1 MADKVA
7 LKFSGDG
14 TPEMVAYKLMH
25 DILRFENRMVP
36 TGGGPMPVN
45 QLGQKPL
52 DRTFVLNT
60 YHECLQTVLGK
71 RGAPAA
77 ASGKAA

>member
-7 LKFSGDG
+7 LKSGGDG

-36 TGGGPMPVN
+36 GGGGPVPVN
-45 QLGQKPL
+45 QISQPPM
-52 DRTFVLNT
+52 DRNFLLNT
-60 YHECLQTVLGK
+60 YHECLLTVLGK
-71 RGAPAA
+71 RGATAA
-77 ASGKAA
+77 GSKVA

>member
-25 DILRFENRMVP
+25 DILRLENRMVP
-36 TGGGPMPVN
+36 TGGGPMPVM
-45 QLGQKPL
+45 QASQAQM
-52 DRTFVLNT
+52 DRDFVLDA

-71 RGAPAA
+71 RGMAAP
-77 ASGKAA
+77 SSKAA

>member
-1 MADKVA
+1 MSDKLA
-7 LKFSGDG
+7 LRFSGDG

-36 TGGGPMPVN
+36 TGSGPMPVT
-45 QLGQKPL
+45 QLAQAPV
-52 DRTFVLNT
+52 DRHYILNT

-71 RGAPAA
+71 RAA
-77 ASGKAA
+77 ATSKAA